1 MAKVKM
7 NYVWKDRKRTIFGL
21 PWSFTKYR
29 LTNEKFLVTTGFL
42 NQQEEEVRLY
52 RITDVTL
59 KRNIRD
65 RIWRVGSIHCCSGDK
80 TSPEFNISRIK
91 RPEEVKE
98 MLSDMV
104 EAARK
109 ENNINILET
118 VQNDGKNDLDS
129 FETGNHHAEQK

>member
-1 MAKVKM
+1 MAKIKM
-7 NYVWKDRKRTIFGL
+7 NYVWQDRKRTIFGL
-21 PWSFTKYR
+21 PWSFTRYR

-118 VQNDGKNDLDS
+118 VQNDGRNDLDS
-129 FETGNHHAEQK
+129 FETGNHHAEK

>member
-7 NYVWKDRKRTIFGL
+7 NYVWQDRKRTIFGL
-21 PWSFTKYR
+21 PWSFTRYR

-80 TSPEFNISRIK
+80 TSPEFNIARIK

-118 VQNDGKNDLDS
+118 VQNDGKNDLDN
-129 FETGNHHAEQK
+129 FETGNHHAEK

>member
-104 EAARK
+104 EVARK

>member
-65 RIWRVGSIHCCSGDK
+65 RIWGVGSIHCCSGDK

-129 FETGNHHAEQK
+129 FETGNHHAEK

>member
-1 MAKVKM
+1 MAKIKM
-7 NYVWKDRKRTIFGL
+7 NYVWQDRKRTIFGL
-21 PWSFTKYR
+21 PWSFTRYR

-80 TSPEFNISRIK
+80 TSPEFNIARIK
-91 RPEEVKE
+91 RPIEVKE

-118 VQNDGKNDLDS
+118 VQNDGKNDLDN
-129 FETGNHHAEQK
+129 FETGNHHVEK

>member
-1 MAKVKM
+1 MAKVKI
-7 NYVWKDRKRTIFGL
+7 NYVWQDRKRTIFGL
-21 PWSFTKYR
+21 PWSFTRYR

-80 TSPEFNISRIK
+80 TSPEFNIARIK

-118 VQNDGKNDLDS
+118 VQNDGKNDLDN
-129 FETGNHHAEQK
+129 FETGNHHAEK

>member
-7 NYVWKDRKRTIFGL
+7 NYVWQDRKRTIFGL
-21 PWSFTKYR
+21 PWSFTRYR

-80 TSPEFNISRIK
+80 TSPEFNIARIK
-91 RPEEVKE
+91 RPIEVKE

-104 EAARK
+104 ETARK

-118 VQNDGKNDLDS
+118 VQNDGKNDLDN
-129 FETGNHHAEQK
+129 FETGNHHVEK